1 MRKISNDGFA
11 DCFQERQDHF
21 LSAFLRADADSR
33 VLPVNVIQKQ
43 FGGRD
48 TPYPIHHHQNDD
60 RTVSSARWAVFIDR
74 VEHTFQRGILNGA
87 SRNEPTCML
96 ALWMVTS
103 ERSHSSLRCRR

>member
-11 DCFQERQDHF
+11 HCFQERQDDF

-48 TPYPIHHHQNDD
+48 TPNPTRHHQNGD
-60 RTVSSARWAVFIDR
+60 RIVSRARWAVFIDR
-74 VEHTFQRGILNGA
+74 VEHTFQREILYA
-87 SRNEPTCML
+87 T
-96 ALWMVTS
+96 
-103 ERSHSSLRCRR
+103 